1 MRRASIDVSVA
12 VFESTSR
19 LPGQIASLLEGIR
32 LEAEGRYA
40 CLLDDRQMLCEAPPG
55 APPGE
60 LAGLARDLVARATS
74 LFEIPGQMEDG
85 ADMEDLFAPWP
96 EQEFLLAFV
105 NRRVVMVL
113 ACPEPAPLQERL
125 LPALRAL
132 ADLLFRYEP
141 RYRLDEKGRGL
152 FLGRGRIDTV
162 VVGGQTREPDS
173 SGLLR

>member
-1 MRRASIDVSVA
+1 
-12 VFESTSR
+12 VFESSSR
-19 LPGQIASLLEGIR
+19 LADQIASLLEGIR

-40 CLLDDRQMLCEAPPG
+40 CLLDDRRLLCEAPAG
-55 APPGE
+55 APPPE
-60 LAGLARDLVARATS
+60 LAGLVRDLLANATR
-74 LFEIPGQMEDG
+74 LFEIPGQMEAG

-105 NRRVVMVL
+105 NRRVVLVL
-113 ACPEPAPLQERL
+113 ACPEPAPLQESL
-125 LPALRAL
+125 LPGLRAM

-141 RYRLDEKGRGL
+141 RFRLDERGRGL

-162 VVGGQTREPDS
+162 VVGGHADEPDS

>member
-1 MRRASIDVSVA
+1 VCRASIDIFVA

-19 LPGQIASLLEGIR
+19 LAEQIASLLEGVR
-32 LEAEGRYA
+32 LETGGRYA
-40 CLLDDRQMLCEAPPG
+40 CLLDDRRVLCEAPPG
-55 APPGE
+55 GPPGE
-60 LAGLARDLVARATS
+60 LAGLASDLLARATP
-74 LFEIPGQMEDG
+74 LFEIPGQMENGD
-85 ADMEDLFAPWP
+85 DMDDLFAPWP

-113 ACPEPAPLQERL
+113 ACPEPAPLQETL

-132 ADLLFRYEP
+132 ADLLFRHEP

-162 VVGGQTREPDS
+162 VVGGHAGEPGS
-173 SGLLR
+173 PGG